1 MIKYLLTGLLLLAG
15 IFASAQN
22 KVIGTTKSVTA
33 LTKAVLSS
41 GPGYQ
46 TEVLLGDLAG
56 CPHDYSLTPADMKLL
71 SGAKIVVING
81 GGMEG
86 FLEGVIKRACPNAKI
101 VDASKGILPQQKSG
115 CKNPSHCKHH
125 HSHHNE
131 HILVSPAMT
140 VKALHAIGSQMRAI
154 HANNP
159 EIAEQISKNVLSNYK
174 KWQKLSQMY
183 SDFAR
188 MLPHD
193 KKRVLIQHSVF
204 EYLAKEAGFEVKGMI
219 FNHDSQEPSA
229 SDAAHLIKKIKKEK
243 IFAIF
248 AERGK
253 NSKMTERIAR
263 EAGIPIIYLEAT
275 PKTDSPDELLRIIV
289 RDLAILKKAVK

>member
-1 MIKYLLTGLLLLAG
+1 MKHFLTGLLLVAG
-15 IFASAQN
+15 IFASAQT

-41 GPGYQ
+41 IPGYQ

-56 CPHDYSLTPADMKLL
+56 CPHDYSLTPADMKRL
-71 SGAKIVVING
+71 SGAKIIVING

-101 VDASKGILPQQKSG
+101 VDASKGILPQPKTG
-115 CKNPSHCKHH
+115 CKNPTHCKHN

-140 VKALHAIGSQMRAI
+140 ARAIHAIGSQLRAI
-154 HANNP
+154 NADNP
-159 EIAEQISKNVLSNYK
+159 KVAEQISKNVLQYYQQL
-174 KWQKLSQMY
+174 QKLSQMY
-183 SDFAR
+183 SNFAR
-188 MLPHD
+188 TVPQG

-204 EYLAKEAGFEVKGMI
+204 EYLLKEAGFEVKGTI

-229 SDAAHLIKKIKKEK
+229 SDAAKLIRRIRKEK
-243 IFAIF
+243 IFAII
-248 AERGK
+248 AEPGK

-263 EAGIPIIYLEAT
+263 EAGIPIIYLQAT
-275 PKTDSPDELLRIIV
+275 PKNDSPGEFFRIMV
-289 RDLAILKKAVK
+289 RNLAILKKAIK

>member
-1 MIKYLLTGLLLLAG
+1 MMKRFLTGLLLLAG

-33 LTKAVLSS
+33 ITKAVLSS
-41 GPGYQ
+41 VPGYR

-56 CPHDYSLTPADMKLL
+56 CPHDYSLTPADMKRLA
-71 SGAKIVVING
+71 GAKIVVING

-86 FLEGVIKRACPNAKI
+86 FLENVIKRACPNAKI
-101 VDASKGILPQQKSG
+101 VDASKGILPQVKSS
-115 CKNPSHCKHH
+115 CTNPSHCKHH
-125 HSHHNE
+125 HSHYNE

-140 VKALHAIGSQMRAI
+140 AKAFHAIGSQMRAI
-154 HANNP
+154 HANDP
-159 EIAEQISKNVLSNYK
+159 AVTDQISKNVLKNYQQ
-174 KWQKLSQMY
+174 WQKLSQMY

-188 MLPHD
+188 TIPHA

-204 EYLAKEAGFEVKGMI
+204 EYLAKEAGFEVKGTI

-229 SDAAHLIKKIKKEK
+229 ADAAKLIRKIKKEK

-248 AERGK
+248 AERSK

-275 PKTDSPDELLRIIV
+275 PKTDSPEELLRIIV